1 MAGNNTS
8 NTGDYNIKSFIGAIA
23 RSGGM
28 SMSNLYEAR
37 FDDVPQKLQ
46 DALSGAGFS
55 NLGASSDTAYTT
67 LTLLCEEASLPGMM
81 ANTGQTTGVYMGE
94 GQVNYAHTQAF
105 TDITLGWTCDAN
117 LLPLKFINT
126 WMRHIFGGNEKELTT
141 DFSNAR
147 VNRVQYPKDYQA
159 KMTIIKAERGKNNTL
174 EGIGGIYTL
183 HDVFPYSI
191 QSTPVSYG
199 SSTLLKVSASFYY
212 RRWEFENVNIK
223 TSRPSGSFNSIGDI
237 TGAQVTTT

>member
-1 MAGNNTS
+1 MAGSQTS
-8 NTGDYNIKSFIGAIA
+8 NTGNYNIKSFIGAIA

-37 FDDVPQKLQ
+37 FDDVPGPLKT
-46 DALSGAGFS
+46 ALSGAGFS
-55 NLGASSDTAYTT
+55 DLSSSSDTAYTT

-81 ANTGQTTGVYMGE
+81 ASTGQTTGVYMGE
-94 GQVNYAHTQAF
+94 GQVNYAHTQSF

-126 WMRHIFGGNEKELTT
+126 WMRFIFDADNKPY
-141 DFSNAR
+141 DRAR
-147 VNRVQYPKDYQA
+147 QNRVQYPDDYQA

-212 RRWEFENVNIK
+212 RRWEFQNINIH
-223 TSRPSGSFNSIGDI
+223 TVRPSGGFNSIGDI
-237 TGAQVTTT
+237 TGSQVTTT